1 MRRTLW
7 VLSPAMARLA
17 HASTTTGLLKAQR
30 PLSITLLERPTIR
43 VDGEIVGSWVQ
54 RPSGEIVVRVLTD
67 VGDERRSAIADSAH
81 ALQKLLGENRFS
93 RPPSR
98 THPSNAAR
106 DLTAAQPSTCS
117 KHTVSDARLST
128 FGG

>member
-7 VLSPAMARLA
+7 VLSLAMARLA

-30 PLSITLLERPTIR
+30 PLSITLLERPTIW

-67 VGDERRSAIADSAH
+67 VGDERRSAIDDSAH
-81 ALQKLLGENRFS
+81 PLQKPLGETRF
-93 RPPSR
+93 R
-98 THPSNAAR
+98 
-106 DLTAAQPSTCS
+106 
-117 KHTVSDARLST
+117 ARLRAPIQAT
-128 FGG
+128 LLAT